1 MNESAAVDK
10 IVLKKVRP
18 KRVAARRQ
26 QELLCVIATVELEWH
41 AIDDVEFEGNIE
53 VIDQLFAKSG
63 TPIVTNTDTILDYE

>member
-1 MNESAAVDK
+1 M
-10 IVLKKVRP
+10 
-18 KRVAARRQ
+18 
-26 QELLCVIATVELEWH
+26 ATVELEWH

>member
-26 QELLCVIATVELEWH
+26 QKLLCVMASQEVEWH
-41 AIDDVEFEGNIE
+41 AIDDAEFESNVE
-53 VIDQLFAKSG
+53 DIDQLFPKSR
-63 TPIVTNTDTILDYE
+63 TPIVTNTIGI